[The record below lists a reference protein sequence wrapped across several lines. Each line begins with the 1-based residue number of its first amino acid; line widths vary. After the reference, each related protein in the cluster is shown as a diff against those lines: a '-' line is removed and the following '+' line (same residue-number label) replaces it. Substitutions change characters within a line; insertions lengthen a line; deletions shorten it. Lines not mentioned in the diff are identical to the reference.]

1 MYNLLIQMI
10 PSVIKL
16 IGCNSYKCSINSM
29 MRTVNFTCAI
39 LVKSYEA
46 RHSPSK
52 NTLLRADWQLEL
64 SNRSLCSRIGY
75 GFKMCF
81 LYLTRQVS

>member
-1 MYNLLIQMI
+1 
-10 PSVIKL
+10 
-16 IGCNSYKCSINSM
+16 M
-29 MRTVNFTCAI
+29 MRTVNVTCVI

-46 RHSPSK
+46 CQSPYK

-64 SNRSLCSRIGY
+64 SAPELGMDL
-75 GFKMCF
+75 KMF